1 MLSIIIPCYNA
12 AATLRRAV
20 ESVTCQQGLDCEII
34 IVNDGSADDTHNIIA
49 QLAATDK
56 RIIPIEK
63 QNGGVSSARNAGFD
77 RARGEYILYLDA
89 DDELD
94 AAFAETVI
102 PLITKQQPDVLLYA
116 FDAENADGTRRKFS
130 CTEHKDP
137 ISDYLLGKLRIHIC
151 SLIFRKSFA
160 NQASI
165 RFDEKTYYS
174 EDREYVVRLLRS
186 QRSICYCNQ
195 VLFHYRY
202 CASSAMHEPRYNAK
216 YLTSLQAMERVLPL
230 VADNANQAD
239 AAQVQLNLTILLHLR
254 QYVRSKERDE
264 TLWPQL
270 ESYAS
275 QLHHRTRWRPN
286 SYSLYV
292 KIMSTIY
299 RINRPLLYRTLKRF

>member
-1 MLSIIIPCYNA
+1 MGIGDW
-12 AATLRRAV
+12 
-20 ESVTCQQGLDCEII
+20 GLGIGDW
-34 IVNDGSADDTHNIIA
+34 A
-49 QLAATDK
+49 
-56 RIIPIEK
+56 
-63 QNGGVSSARNAGFD
+63 
-77 RARGEYILYLDA
+77 
-89 DDELD
+89 
-94 AAFAETVI
+94 
-102 PLITKQQPDVLLYA
+102 
-116 FDAENADGTRRKFS
+116 
-130 CTEHKDP
+130 
-137 ISDYLLGKLRIHIC
+137 
-151 SLIFRKSFA
+151 
-160 NQASI
+160 I

-216 YLTSLQAMERVLPL
+216 YLTSLQAMERVLAL